1 MQRQKIL
8 HVVSGILYDDDYAA
22 MHGGNRFYYLN
33 GDIETNGEGELVYI
47 QSRKT
52 DKDMESE
59 DVEFLVKDMPK
70 LVQRYIQKY
79 TQAVAS
85 REEVQYICVHSNDLL
100 KPGRKIAI

>member
-1 MQRQKIL
+1 
-8 HVVSGILYDDDYAA
+8 

-33 GDIETNGEGELVYI
+33 GDIEINGEGELVYI
-47 QSRKT
+47 QSRKA

-79 TQAVAS
+79 TQAVAR
-85 REEVQYICVHSNDLL
+85 REETQYICVHSNDLL
-100 KPGRKIAI
+100 AAERKRVI